1 MTQCARPHRLRF
13 ASNLPFQSEAV
24 SVARLRAT
32 CPHEGLHGQENEVC
46 DCRGVATAILCLAP
60 LPQAAAATAAEI
72 NRDSGGAFPSLI
84 LGGPLY
90 QLWRRTRLVG
100 DALQSVRRRV
110 MPLLLLLVAEGH
122 AWGDSVKLPSRLCSE
137 ERFST

>member
-1 MTQCARPHRLRF
+1 
-13 ASNLPFQSEAV
+13 
-24 SVARLRAT
+24 
-32 CPHEGLHGQENEVC
+32 
-46 DCRGVATAILCLAP
+46 

-110 MPLLLLLVAEGH
+110 IVLALLVWVPLLLLLVAEGH